1 MCQRTRIFHNA
12 DIKDHFIDANYLIV
26 HTTLHIYL
34 MCNPWWFIQ
43 FRLTI
48 FVTINILFWN
58 SFRDNLVRPIFQ
70 YQGNKYIIRDWTI
83 IMLPKMNLTPAL
95 LLDRERLSLRHSLSL
110 SLSLSN
116 NTRTTKSRI

>member
-1 MCQRTRIFHNA
+1 MCQLTRVFHNV

-26 HTTLHIYL
+26 HTTLH
-34 MCNPWWFIQ
+34 
-43 FRLTI
+43 I

-110 SLSLSN
+110 SLSN
-116 NTRTTKSRI
+116 NTRTTKSRR